1 MGGTMTR
8 IETIFGGVLA
18 MGILGVF
25 LFVFFGEGS
34 MAVTQNSA
42 STMRTASFGS
52 GALLDPDDYVPP
64 QDLCSCYNLSYELA
78 RRREALPG
86 DDNYESQLNVCY
98 DRFSSAGAAAF
109 EAGYTDFVAEPRRR
123 KSCPVAFR

>member
-1 MGGTMTR
+1 MTR

-25 LFVFFGEGS
+25 MFVFFGEGAMS
-34 MAVTQNSA
+34 VTQGSA
-42 STMRTASFGS
+42 TTVRTASFSAGT
-52 GALLDPDDYVPP
+52 LLDPEEYVTP
-64 QDLCSCYNLSYELA
+64 QNQCECYNLAYELA
-78 RRREALPG
+78 RRREAMPG

-98 DRFSSAGAAAF
+98 DKFSSAGAAAF

-123 KSCPVAFR
+123 KSCPVNFR